1 MPSSDNLRAIEL
13 ARPFAQVSLD
23 LIFAAPGETYAAW
36 QAELE
41 RALEQQPQHLSTYG
55 LTYEPGTPFQTA
67 LRKSQL
73 VEINQATQRRM
84 YEWTIDR
91 LTAAGFEHYEVSN
104 FARPGHR
111 SRHNQIYWTGRPF
124 FGIGPGAASYV
135 GGERRMNHRSTTTFL
150 DRTLAGELAVMETE
164 WPDDESRA
172 RERLV
177 FGLRRIEGI
186 ERQRFLAETGFDLL
200 ALGAE
205 PLAAISRRGLSYLAW
220 PSSSVDPRRVAHQ

>member
-1 MPSSDNLRAIEL
+1 
-13 ARPFAQVSLD
+13 LD

-124 FGIGPGAASYV
+124 FGFGPGAASYV
-135 GGERRMNHRSTTTFL
+135 GGQRRMNHRSTTTFL

-205 PLAAISRRGLSYLAW
+205 PLGRFLAAGYLTWRGQALALTREGLLISDSLW
-220 PSSSVDPRRVAHQ
+220 PELISLPD